1 METIGD
7 ITKYIK
13 ERLVQLDNYSGCGNS
28 SEADEQHGKSEALK
42 DLLLWI
48 AQNPIEYIHGNNPSI
63 PDNELMSV
71 AIEGDDIV
79 IHLPIDLLVWSQ
91 AQREE
96 SITVIDKQKMAEHI
110 VKHIL
115 EFGGDA
121 EIGSTAFEDL
131 IDNYFMN
138 ALESAEDWLK
148 GWWEDETNED

>member
-1 METIGD
+1 METTGD

-13 ERLVQLDNYSGCGNS
+13 ERLIPLEDYSGCES
-28 SEADEQHGKSEALK
+28 VDADIQRGKSEALK

-48 AQNPIEYIHGNNPSI
+48 AQNSIEYTHGNNPSI
-63 PDNELMSV
+63 PDNKLMSV

-79 IHLPIDLLVWSQ
+79 IHLPMDLLVWSQ

-115 EFGGDA
+115 EFGGDT

>member
-1 METIGD
+1 MMLWAGNNMDKSIVKHTGLFKTIQEHID
-7 ITKYIK
+7 K
-13 ERLVQLDNYSGCGNS
+13 LSD
-28 SEADEQHGKSEALK
+28 
-42 DLLLWI
+42 
-48 AQNPIEYIHGNNPSI
+48 PIECTHGNNPSI

-115 EFGGDA
+115 EFGGDT